1 MSWVVKE
8 RHIDSVTCANR
19 IAKILVLLQQQ
30 QKYFK
35 SVVFIFSYFIN
46 TKRPNCCGLAR
57 KQCCFKRLRLAGG
70 LIGSLVGCVA
80 ER

>member
-30 QKYFK
+30 KKILQKRGVYFQLLYQHETSK
-35 SVVFIFSYFIN
+35 
-46 TKRPNCCGLAR
+46 L
-57 KQCCFKRLRLAGG
+57 LRSRSKTML
-70 LIGSLVGCVA
+70 L
-80 ER
+80 